1 MHVLALNM
9 FSPLNR
15 TMISVI
21 SGINNVCCI
30 MAIRYIDCRRK
41 SLKIPKGQSES
52 ENRQHNG
59 QKKKYKTWKNR
70 RISDSHYQTESFN
83 RVHLFMSDRGGV
95 RWLFCTIPQSSYANY
110 VMSYHGWLEI
120 RILCPSGATCP
131 SADCCFSELVL

>member
-1 MHVLALNM
+1 M

-30 MAIRYIDCRRK
+30 MAISYIDCRRK
-41 SLKIPKGQSES
+41 SLKIPKGQSD
-52 ENRQHNG
+52 RQHNG
-59 QKKKYKTWKNR
+59 QKKKYKTWKNQP
-70 RISDSHYQTESFN
+70 ISDSHYQTESLN
-83 RVHLFMSDRGGV
+83 RVHLFISDRGDV

-120 RILCPSGATCP
+120 RIMCPSGATCL
-131 SADCCFSELVL
+131 SVYGCFSELSLLKI